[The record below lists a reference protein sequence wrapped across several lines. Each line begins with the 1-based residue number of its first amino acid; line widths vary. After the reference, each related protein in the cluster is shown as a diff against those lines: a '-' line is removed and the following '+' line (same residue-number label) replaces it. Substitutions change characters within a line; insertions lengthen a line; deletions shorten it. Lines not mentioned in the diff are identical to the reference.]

1 MVNKKEGA
9 IEWFVLLLVVSSVF
23 FPTIPLGLDLR
34 LDDLLSLLIIPL
46 LFLVKPKFR
55 SSRLNYTYLFILFSV
70 TLSIIY
76 GYLVLNVPPT
86 IRDFNEFIRLFKPFL
101 IILVVDYCNSH
112 FLARLLDK
120 FFKIGALALILFGLL
135 EYFNLFGFRYIL
147 TEIYSTTDR
156 FSDITRKRIV
166 LTTGDPNVSAGLLL
180 YFLTYLTQS
189 LFLKKRIS
197 IKLFLLFFLLVVLLM
212 TSSRTLL
219 IVFILIMF
227 ASLLFHGRR
236 KKMLSIVILSVSV
249 FTIAVLIQFFDY
261 LTVGFSTFQSG
272 ENTSMLIRYLRW
284 KEAFE
289 LFLKSPILGW
299 GPAKSIHTTI
309 VDGEH
314 FMLLRRYGLL
324 GYGAIMSLLLGYGV
338 VFIRKIKKISSIG
351 GNVEVLGFTSAFLC
365 IMIVV
370 IMITN
375 NFFSGYQLMPLFI
388 VMITLVEKELRQNI

>member
-1 MVNKKEGA
+1 M
-9 IEWFVLLLVVSSVF
+9 
-23 FPTIPLGLDLR
+23 R

-55 SSRLNYTYLFILFSV
+55 SSRLNYTYLFILFSI
-70 TLSIIY
+70 TLSIIWIFSFKC
-76 GYLVLNVPPT
+76 NPT

-120 FFKIGALALILFGLL
+120 FFKIGAVALILFGLL
-135 EYFNLFGFRYIL
+135 EYFNLFGFRNIL

-189 LFLKKRIS
+189 LFLKKKRIS

-227 ASLLFHGRR
+227 A
-236 KKMLSIVILSVSV
+236 
-249 FTIAVLIQFFDY
+249 
-261 LTVGFSTFQSG
+261 
-272 ENTSMLIRYLRW
+272 
-284 KEAFE
+284 
-289 LFLKSPILGW
+289 
-299 GPAKSIHTTI
+299 
-309 VDGEH
+309 
-314 FMLLRRYGLL
+314 
-324 GYGAIMSLLLGYGV
+324 
-338 VFIRKIKKISSIG
+338 
-351 GNVEVLGFTSAFLC
+351 
-365 IMIVV
+365 
-370 IMITN
+370 
-375 NFFSGYQLMPLFI
+375 
-388 VMITLVEKELRQNI
+388 